1 MSEKRDKIL
10 KSWKS
15 IPTKSL
21 ANYLR
26 DGIVSWEDM
35 KNAGMPEES
44 IEVLRETLAKD
55 DDKCWE
61 IVSLKHDLDAYRE
74 YTAKYPKGK
83 HAEEA
88 NSKLGEI
95 DDEEWSVI
103 SETPNQKNLED
114 YKANF
119 PNGKHIGECN
129 NLLNDLPWLLC
140 KQQNTI
146 LSYQSYKVNFPNRHD
161 KECNE
166 AINILNDD
174 KDWNDAVMT
183 GTTIAYRNYLT
194 AHFNGKHAI
203 EANRRIQSSAGHDA
217 FIRDLINDPNSHDAK
232 EIRTAIENNIVS
244 KADISKIFGLEGANA
259 IVQYQKP
266 SDLPGN
272 NDPDKLSPKLQRD
285 STEVYFWGYR
295 GSGKTCA
302 LGSIISSLKRSG
314 KLEQLDCKGY
324 DYMTRLSNI
333 FTTENVCTLPPGT
346 ENANVQEMIMN
357 VSDDNRSKHKI
368 TLVDLAGELIEIA
381 YAKIHP
387 DSSFRFLDEDFKSLD
402 RVLDYLKDDRNDK
415 IHFFVVEYDSHKR
428 MVGPNGEYR
437 IEDLLAN
444 MIMLL
449 KNNNVFR
456 KTTVGVY
463 VLITKSDKI
472 KASEEDIPQIAGE
485 YLTEHFP
492 TFWTNLCDA
501 CSNAGIGDLRTIAFS
516 VGKVFAKNL
525 CFFNDKY
532 TKKVTDKFIIKTYGD
547 GNSTWA
553 KLMKFLRG

>member
-10 KSWKS
+10 KSWKG

-21 ANYLR
+21 ANYVR
-26 DGIVSWEDM
+26 DGIVSWNDLM
-35 KNAGMPEES
+35 AAGMPNET
-44 IEVLRETLAKD
+44 IEILRGILAKD
-55 DDKCWE
+55 DDKYWE
-61 IVSLKHDLDAYRE
+61 DTMSLHSLQAFRDYV
-74 YTAKYPKGK
+74 TKYPNGN
-83 HAEEA
+83 HSDEA
-88 NSKLGEI
+88 NHKIGEI
-95 DDEEWSVI
+95 DDNEWNAISVAPDKK
-103 SETPNQKNLED
+103 SLEA
-114 YKANF
+114 YKSDF
-119 PNGKHIGECN
+119 PQGKHIEECD
-129 NLLNDLPWLLC
+129 NLLSDLPWLLC

-146 LSYQSYKVNFPNRHD
+146 QAYQSYKANYPNKHD
-161 KECNE
+161 KECDD

-174 KDWNDAVMT
+174 KDWNDAVTT
-183 GTTIAYRNYLT
+183 GTTSAYRNYLT
-194 AHFNGKHAI
+194 AHPNGKHAS
-203 EANRRIQSSAGHDA
+203 EAHRRIQSSAGHDA
-217 FIRDLINDPNSHDAK
+217 FIRELLRDPNSHDAK
-232 EIRTAIENNIVS
+232 EIRTAIENNVVS
-244 KADISKIFGLEGANA
+244 TADISQIFGIEGANA
-259 IVQYQKP
+259 IAQYQKP

-272 NDPDKLSPKLQRD
+272 NDPDKLSPKLQSD

-302 LGSIISSLKRSG
+302 LGSIISSLKRKG
-314 KLEQLDCKGY
+314 RLEQLDCNGY

-357 VSDDNRSKHKI
+357 VSDDKRGKHKI

-387 DSSFRFLDEDFKSLD
+387 DSSFVFMDDDFKSLD
-402 RVLDYLKDDRNDK
+402 KVLDYLKDDRNNK
-415 IHFFVVEYDSHKR
+415 IHFFVVEYDSHRR

-472 KASEEDIPQIAGE
+472 QASDEEIPQIAGK
-485 YLTEHFP
+485 YLTEKFP
-492 TFWTNLCDA
+492 TFWTNLSDA
-501 CSNAGIGDLRTIAFS
+501 CNNAGIGDLRTIAFS
-516 VGKVFAKNL
+516 VGRVFAKNL

-547 GNSTWA
+547 GNSFWA
-553 KLMKFLRG
+553 KLMKFFRS